1 MTQYFFPQYE
11 PEALLRAYDDFLAL
25 TSVITEYLKI
35 HCPSIMIII
44 VPYEGEGERLE
55 ICRFSI
61 NTTILKNVPVMLLMV
76 NVLYN

>member
-1 MTQYFFPQYE
+1 
-11 PEALLRAYDDFLAL
+11 
-25 TSVITEYLKI
+25 
-35 HCPSIMIII
+35 MIII